1 MGQQHKKV
9 IKRQRR
15 KAYLVRKK
23 ERDKNG
29 ITLSSRTKSAEGVK
43 AAAKKVAKKPA
54 AKKAAAKVKK
64 EDEVAAAP
72 EAAVEDVAAEAAEA

>member
-1 MGQQHKKV
+1 MGQQHRKV
-9 IKRQRR
+9 VKRRRR
-15 KAYLVRKK
+15 KAYLNRKA
-23 ERDKNG
+23 EREKNG
-29 ITLSSRTKSAEGVK
+29 ITLSSRSKSTEGVK

-72 EAAVEDVAAEAAEA
+72 EAAVEEVAAEATEG